1 MSMKG
6 ETKNKRRKKMAD
18 SVYREYRDSR
28 EGFIGGYYPTEQDYE
43 EWEDY
48 LDLQDEDEAF

>member
-1 MSMKG
+1 
-6 ETKNKRRKKMAD
+6 MAD